1 MDDHAPATAPSAG
14 GGDVLERL
22 GLTVMT
28 VALLA
33 GLGLL
38 AARPAALLAAP
49 AEAVVPAM
57 VHLFTLGGVL
67 GAYFAIQRR
76 NWRAA
81 YGPPAARRRGAL
93 RGLFALVLL
102 CQAVGLVLLAWGF
115 ATRDSQRAY
124 LGGHYILPAAIVL
137 FEALGALLAR
147 GRRSRPVQ
155 PMAHL
160 PGLGLLLAMSLGSLL
175 VMDASTGRY
184 GVYGPATVLLHALA
198 AGFLFLFPLILS
210 EPHGLGFG
218 RPRNPPGTAGGS
230 PWGSP
235 LAGALSLLGAGVLLV
250 AIGQSRPEWPWA
262 LPLGLAVL
270 GGVLL
275 WVGLPGSA
283 ALSGVDFGAVRRT
296 PWAAVGM
303 VALFAAIRVW
313 RGAEGGELLAI
324 ARFGAVLFLFVAALP
339 DLLARL
345 SLHLRPVAP
354 DADPAG
360 GAVDGAPLLVAPVV
374 AVHYAV
380 QLLGAGLLV
389 AALATGV
396 AGLVQAGALVWGL
409 SLLAWAWHVLRAPLM
424 R

>member
-1 MDDHAPATAPSAG
+1 MEDNARSAASSPAGA
-14 GGDVLERL
+14 DLLERL

-33 GLGLL
+33 GLGLMG
-38 AARPAALLAAP
+38 ARPAAVLAAP
-49 AEAVVPAM
+49 AAAVVPAM

-76 NWRAA
+76 IWHGA
-81 YGPPAARRRGAL
+81 YGPPEPRRRGAL

-102 CQAVGLVLLAWGF
+102 CQVVGLALLAWGF
-115 ATRDSQRAY
+115 ATRNAPRTY

-137 FEALGALLAR
+137 FEVLGALLAR
-147 GRRSRPVQ
+147 GRGARPVQ
-155 PMAHL
+155 LMAHL

-218 RPRNPPGTAGGS
+218 RAGIPAGDGGGS
-230 PWGSP
+230 AWGGP
-235 LAGALSLLGAGVLLV
+235 LAGALSLLGAGVLLI
-250 AIGQSRPEWPWA
+250 AIGQGRPEWPWA
-262 LPLGLAVL
+262 VPLGLAVL

-303 VALFAAIRVW
+303 VVLFAAIRVW

-339 DLLARL
+339 DLLSRL
-345 SLHLRPVAP
+345 SLFLRPPAAAGS
-354 DADPAG
+354 AD
-360 GAVDGAPLLVAPVV
+360 DGTPPLVAPLV
-374 AVHYAV
+374 AVHYAMH
-380 QLLGAGLLV
+380 LFGAGLLV

-409 SLLAWAWHVLRAPLM
+409 SLLAWAWHVLRAPPA